1 MAIPAEL
8 LEIIRCPEC
17 GSTLVHAEN
26 ADGTETLSSE
36 CGLVFPVVDDIPVL
50 LVDEAVSE

>member
-1 MAIPAEL
+1 MPDQL

-17 GSTLVHAEN
+17 GSTLAHAEN
-26 ADGTETLSSE
+26 PDGSETLSSE

-50 LVDEAVSE
+50 LVDEAVSR